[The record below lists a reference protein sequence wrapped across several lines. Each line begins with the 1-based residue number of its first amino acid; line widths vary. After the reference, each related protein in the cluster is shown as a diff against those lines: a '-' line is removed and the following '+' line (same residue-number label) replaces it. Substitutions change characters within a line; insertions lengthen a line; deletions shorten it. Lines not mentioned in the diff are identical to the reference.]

1 MIRQILDKLTCVP
14 VLLAGLIMPGEG
26 VGPVTL
32 DMSRGTLSEAVG
44 EQNLADITVQMGEGF
59 TREGTSVWAGTDSA
73 LVVVW
78 IEPETPGIYD
88 IRVLGPAW
96 QTVEG
101 LHQGMH
107 LTEVDSIIGEFELL
121 GFAWDYQGF
130 SDLSEAGLDDGM
142 WVRFDTGEL
151 SGEGD
156 WETMMAVSGDRWFSS
171 RNPDMVALDPVIEV
185 ISVYRQVP

>member
-1 MIRQILDKLTCVP
+1 MRQLLDKLTYVP

-32 DMSRGTLSEAVG
+32 NMSRYTLSKAVD
-44 EQNLADITVQMGEGF
+44 EQHLADVTVHMGEGF
-59 TREGTSVWAGTDSA
+59 TKEGTSVWAGTDSA

-78 IEPETPGIYD
+78 NDPESPGMYE

-96 QTVEG
+96 LTDEG
-101 LHQGMH
+101 LHTGMH
-107 LTEVDSIIGEFELL
+107 LTEVDSIIGEFDLL
-121 GFAWDYQGF
+121 GFAWDYEGF
-130 SDLSEAGLDDGM
+130 ADLSEAGLDDGM

-156 WETMMAVSGDRWFSS
+156 WEAMMAVSGDHWFSS
-171 RNPDMVALDPVIEV
+171 RDPDMVALDPSIEV